1 MLVYAI
7 ILFAVAALFG
17 LYLISKVFG
26 GQLPAW
32 MPVIL
37 HGLFAA
43 SGLLILLYAAFLAGT
58 PAPGAVTLAAV
69 LLLVAALGGFAL
81 FSFQLRKQ
89 VPPKALAGVHALA
102 AVAGFLI
109 LCGSVFKLI

>member
-1 MLVYAI
+1 MLVYSV

-32 MPVIL
+32 APVLL

-43 SGLLILLYAAFLAGT
+43 SGLLILLYAAFFVGH
-58 PAPGAVTLAAV
+58 APRRFIVQAT
-69 LLLVAALGGFAL
+69 ALDV
-81 FSFQLRKQ
+81 S
-89 VPPKALAGVHALA
+89 
-102 AVAGFLI
+102 
-109 LCGSVFKLI
+109 

>member
-7 ILFAVAALFG
+7 ILFAIAAMFG
-17 LYLISKVFG
+17 LYLISRVFA

-32 MPVIL
+32 APVIL

-43 SGLLILLYAAFLAGT
+43 SGLLILLYAACVVGGAPT
-58 PAPGAVTLAAV
+58 PVLVAAV

-89 VPPKALAGVHALA
+89 VPPKSLAVIHALA
-102 AVAGFLI
+102 AVTGFLS
-109 LCGSVFKLI
+109 LCGSVFRII

>member
-17 LYLISKVFG
+17 LYLIAKVFG
-26 GQLPAW
+26 GQLPPWA
-32 MPVIL
+32 PVIL

-43 SGLLILLYAAFLAGT
+43 SGLLILLYAAFIVGH
-58 PAPGAVTLAAV
+58 APGAVMLAAV

-89 VPPKALAGVHALA
+89 VPPKPLAVIHALA
-102 AVAGFLI
+102 AVVGFLS
-109 LCGSVFKLI
+109 LCGSVFGII

>member
-1 MLVYAI
+1 MLLYAV

-26 GQLPAW
+26 GHLPPW
-32 MPVIL
+32 LPVIL

-43 SGLLILLYAAFLAGT
+43 SGLLILLYAAFVVGGAPT
-58 PAPGAVTLAAV
+58 PVMIAAV
-69 LLLVAALGGFAL
+69 LLLVAALGGFAM

-89 VPPKALAGVHALA
+89 VPPKPLAAIHALA
-102 AVAGFLI
+102 AVIGFLS
-109 LCGSVFKLI
+109 LCGSVFRII

>member
-1 MLVYAI
+1 MLVYAV

-17 LYLISKVFG
+17 LYLISRIFV

-32 MPVIL
+32 TPVLL

-43 SGLLILLYAAFLAGT
+43 SGLLILLYAAFLAG
-58 PAPGAVTLAAV
+58 PAPGAVTVAAI

-81 FSFQLRKQ
+81 FSFQLRRQ
-89 VPPKALAGVHALA
+89 VPPKPLAVIHALA
-102 AVAGFLI
+102 AVAGFLT
-109 LCGSVFKLI
+109 LCGSVFRVI